1 MKHKKDLVNTLMSCC
16 MAFAILIY
24 FERFSL
30 LFLGEYPFPENPD
43 K

>member
-1 MKHKKDLVNTLMSCC
+1 MKYNKIINNLINLCLIFST
-16 MAFAILIY
+16 LIY

-30 LFLGEYPFPENPD
+30 LFLGEYPFPENPC